1 MNCYTNIIEMSK
13 RNPFDFV
20 KSVSYDKKNLMV
32 DEVEEKAYQPFLI
45 NKALSYHQDSVFL
58 TNEMNIRH
66 GSDNRL
72 QYLFFLNTLRK
83 RQRFSKWSKPYV
95 SKKLDTLK
103 EYYQISTREAKEYV
117 NLLSEKQY
125 RELKNRMKTGGKDNG

>member
-1 MNCYTNIIEMSK
+1 MSK

-32 DEVEEKAYQPFLI
+32 DEVEEKAYQPFLT

-58 TNEMNIRH
+58 TNEMNVRH
-66 GSDNRL
+66 GADNRL

-117 NLLSEKQY
+117 NLLSDKQY
-125 RELKNRMKTGGKDNG
+125 RELKNRMKTGGKDDR

>member
-1 MNCYTNIIEMSK
+1 MSK

-20 KSVSYDKKNLMV
+20 KSVSSDKTDIMV
-32 DEVEEKAYQPFLI
+32 DDIEEKAYQPFLI

-95 SKKLDTLK
+95 SKKLDTIK

-117 NLLSEKQY
+117 NLLSDKQY
-125 RELKNRMKTGGKDNG
+125 RELKNRMKTGGRDNG

>member
-1 MNCYTNIIEMSK
+1 MHTQKYTMAK

-20 KSVSYDKKNLMV
+20 ASVSYDKKDIMV
-32 DEVEEKAYQPFLI
+32 DDIEEKAYQPFLI